1 MRVIYL
7 DTSVV
12 VPLIVPESG
21 SAKARAWRDRLNA
34 RQLREVAL
42 SAWTITE
49 FASAIGLKIRQR
61 ELTQAQ
67 GDAALK
73 IFHDL
78 LVPSLTV
85 LEPSATDFRLAETM
99 LREFSLGQRAGDAL
113 HLAIAVR
120 ASARQ
125 FVALDRILCKAA
137 SAMGIAVAPG

>member
-1 MRVIYL
+1 MIYL

-21 SAKARAWRDRLNA
+21 SAKVCAWRDRLTA
-34 RQLREVAL
+34 LQLREATL

-49 FASAIGLKIRQR
+49 FASAIGLTIRQR
-61 ELTQAQ
+61 DLTRAQ

-73 IFHDL
+73 TFHDL

-85 LEPSATDFRLAETM
+85 LEPVPTDFRLVETM
-99 LREFSLGQRAGDAL
+99 LRECSLGLRAGDAL

-120 ASARQ
+120 GSARP
-125 FVALDRILCKAA
+125 FVALDRDLCKAA